1 MTENK
6 QLQQVHEASWQVID
20 TFRETSQIVADSLV
34 TLQVHNLKLAQNIFL
49 SWMDLF
55 SQQTETMHHV
65 QQRVQQ
71 VSPQRDAFRKLA
83 SPATHIYLDFLL
95 APFSLSRRLVE
106 ATQDVMQQE
115 RELIGTASRSDH
127 DGKR

>member
-1 MTENK
+1 MADNK
-6 QLQQVHEASWQVID
+6 QLQQVHEASWNVID

-34 TLQVHNLKLAQNIFL
+34 TLQDHNLKFVQNIFL

-55 SQQTETMHHV
+55 KQQTETMHHL

-71 VSPQRDAFRKLA
+71 VPRQRDAFQKLG
-83 SPATHIYLDFLL
+83 STSMQIYMDFLL

-106 ATQDVMQQE
+106 ATQDAMQQE
-115 RELIGTASRSDH
+115 RELVGKASR
-127 DGKR
+127 